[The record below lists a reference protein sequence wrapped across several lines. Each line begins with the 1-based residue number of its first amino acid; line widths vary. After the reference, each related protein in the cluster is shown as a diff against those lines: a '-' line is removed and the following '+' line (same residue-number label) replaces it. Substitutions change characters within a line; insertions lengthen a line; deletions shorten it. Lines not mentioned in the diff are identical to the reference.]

1 MRSSCDLKF
10 SGLSNSCEVSGTVFL
25 SLNRCKS
32 TAFFEFRGGSMFS
45 IFFFLFRVRSHARVR
60 ARSRWMDRCVST
72 RE

>member
-10 SGLSNSCEVSGTVFL
+10 SGLSSNPWEVSGTVFL
-25 SLNRCKS
+25 PLNRCKS

-60 ARSRWMDRCVST
+60 AHGRGGWTGV
-72 RE
+72 